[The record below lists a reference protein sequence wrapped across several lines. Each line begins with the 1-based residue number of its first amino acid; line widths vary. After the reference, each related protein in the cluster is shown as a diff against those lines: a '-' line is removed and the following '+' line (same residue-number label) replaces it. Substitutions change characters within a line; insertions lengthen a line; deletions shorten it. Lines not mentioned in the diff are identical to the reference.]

1 MLHRLSFLAFALFS
15 SVGLAANAQPEAAPQ
30 PAPTAQAGAA
40 NAPDKTPWQTLSQLG
55 GSWRLAAPSSAA
67 EKAFRIDI
75 RPISKAS
82 ALVEIFG
89 TRGSIT
95 TETVYH
101 RDGQNIMATHY
112 CAQGN
117 QPRLLLT
124 PVSQPG
130 ALSFKFHDITNLN
143 NKADSHLIR
152 IDFKIIDDNQLERR
166 ETYTQNGIVEEST
179 LRLKR
184 EW

>member
-1 MLHRLSFLAFALFS
+1 MLYSLSFLTLALFS
-15 SVGLAANAQPEAAPQ
+15 LIGPAANAQPEAVPKVGQSAL
-30 PAPTAQAGAA
+30 AGAA
-40 NAPDKTPWQTLSQLG
+40 SVPGKTPWQTLSELG
-55 GSWRLAAPSSAA
+55 GSWRLATPSTAV
-67 EKAFRIDI
+67 EKAFRIDM
-75 RPISKAS
+75 RPISKNS
-82 ALVEIFG
+82 ALVETFG
-89 TRGSIT
+89 SA

-117 QPRLLLT
+117 QPRLILT

-143 NKADSHLIR
+143 NKADSHLVR
-152 IDFKIIDDNQLERR
+152 IDFKIIDGDNLERR
-166 ETYTQNGIVEEST
+166 ETYTRNGIAEEST

-184 EW
+184 VW